1 MPDLRVTLACG
12 ATDRTQPLIVGDVRP
27 AGIELTFLRMYPE
40 EVFWRMTRHAEFDA
54 AEMSLSSYLLRRS
67 RGDDA
72 VLAIPVFTSRE
83 FRQSCVWVRA
93 DAGIEAPAD
102 LKGMRMG
109 VPEYQ
114 MTAAVWIR
122 GFLSDDYQ
130 VAPSDMKWFSGGLYE
145 PGRVEKLPISI
156 PNVDIQTI
164 GVGDTLSDLLLGGQ
178 LDAIMG
184 PRPPRGFPGP
194 KVKRLFPN
202 FRQVEAEYYQ
212 RTGVFP
218 IMHAVVIRRELLERE
233 PWVARS
239 LYDAFCEAKREAMA
253 KLLEPVVLSVTLPWL
268 IAEVEDTRELMGEDY
283 WPYGVGPNRAA
294 LETLVRYSCEQG
306 LAERSVKIEDLF
318 APSTLDDYR
327 I

>member
-1 MPDLRVTLACG
+1 M
-12 ATDRTQPLIVGDVRP
+12 PLIVGDVRP
-27 AGIELTFLRMYPE
+27 AGIDLTFLRMYPE

-54 AEMSLSSYLLRRS
+54 AEMSLSSYMLRRS

-83 FRQSCVWVRA
+83 FRHSCIWVRA
-93 DAGIEAPAD
+93 DARIESPAD
-102 LKGMRMG
+102 LKGKRMG

-122 GFLSDDYQ
+122 GSLSDDFG
-130 VAPSDMKWFSGGLYE
+130 VAPNDMCWFSGGLYQ
-145 PGRVEKLPISI
+145 PGREEKLPISI
-156 PNVDIQTI
+156 PGLSLSAI
-164 GVGDTLSDLLLGGQ
+164 GPHQTLSDMLLDGQ

-194 KVKRLFPN
+194 RVKRLFPD
-202 FRQVEAEYYQ
+202 FRSVEADYFR
-212 RTGVFP
+212 RTRVFP
-218 IMHAVVIRRELLERE
+218 IMHTVVVRRDVLDSA

-239 LYDAFCEAKREAMA
+239 LYDAFCESKARATALLSEA
-253 KLLEPVVLSVTLPWL
+253 VVLSVTLPWL
-268 IAEVEDTRELMGEDY
+268 IAEVEATQALMGEDY
-283 WPYGVGPNRAA
+283 WPYGVEANRAA
-294 LETLVRYSCEQG
+294 LETLMRYSCEQG
-306 LAERSVKIEDLF
+306 LAQRTIPIEELF

>member
-1 MPDLRVTLACG
+1 MPLLRVTLACG
-12 ATDRTQPLIVGDVRP
+12 ATDRTLPLIVGDVRP
-27 AGIELTFLRMYPE
+27 AGIDLTFLRMYPE

-72 VLAIPVFTSRE
+72 VLAIPVYTSRE
-83 FRQSCVWVRA
+83 FRHSCIWVRS
-93 DAGIEAPAD
+93 DAGIDSPQD
-102 LKGMRMG
+102 LKGKRMG

-122 GFLSDDYQ
+122 GLLSDDYG
-130 VAPSDMKWFSGGLYE
+130 VVPSDLDWFSGGLYE
-145 PGRVEKLPISI
+145 PGREEKLPISVPGVQI
-156 PNVDIQTI
+156 TPI
-164 GVGDTLSDLLLGGQ
+164 GAQQTLSDLLLDGA

-184 PRPPRGFPGP
+184 PRPPSGFPGP
-194 KVKRLFPN
+194 RVRRLFEDFKSVEQTY
-202 FRQVEAEYYQ
+202 FR

-218 IMHAVVIRRELLERE
+218 IMHTVVIRRELLERE

-239 LYDAFCEAKREAMA
+239 LFDAFCEAKARATAQLSEA
-253 KLLEPVVLSVTLPWL
+253 VVLAVTLPWL
-268 IAEVEDTRELMGEDY
+268 IAEVESTQALMGEDY
-283 WPYGVGPNRAA
+283 WPYGLERNRAA

-306 LAERSVKIEDLF
+306 LAQRSVAIEELF